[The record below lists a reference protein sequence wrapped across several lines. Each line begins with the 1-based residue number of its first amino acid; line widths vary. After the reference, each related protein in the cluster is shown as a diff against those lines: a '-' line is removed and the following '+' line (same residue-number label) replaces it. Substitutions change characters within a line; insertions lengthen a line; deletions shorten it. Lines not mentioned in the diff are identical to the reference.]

1 MKAKTQKIEQR
12 YNNVNCA
19 GMVYGTAKPIL
30 YPPRSTLRHYIYLRM
45 VPNEKNFGMHGLDGC
60 EVTLDIEGRNSGIHG
75 SHTQMNCKRSNL
87 RLICRRL

>member
-45 VPNEKNFGMHGLDGC
+45 VPNEKISVFTNYCYKF
-60 EVTLDIEGRNSGIHG
+60 TLKH
-75 SHTQMNCKRSNL
+75 
-87 RLICRRL
+87 

>member
-45 VPNEKNFGMHGLDGC
+45 VPNEKINVLS
-60 EVTLDIEGRNSGIHG
+60 EVIEELSRNYPDIKLYRKAVNLVNKSGI
-75 SHTQMNCKRSNL
+75 
-87 RLICRRL
+87 